1 MVGHRKLANR
11 MDKITILIFL
21 IAFSCHGIAQVVSSK
36 NEEVEEAYEQFK
48 ETFTEEFVQKPE
60 QENESSILSYRPTV
74 KLEQWFF
81 SADQGSDLMVIGI
94 SDPGLDSL
102 DALDQALLRAL
113 ALGAFARHS
122 KIQNVSDN
130 YYIEQSGRKTLGKFN
145 SFTRYT
151 TTDNLGYQII
161 NQQYTGNAE
170 MLVLIKIIED
180 HEDAMVIDANIELFQ
195 SEVSGQLMNRL
206 FLDIEATTRN
216 DDHLHA
222 TWMLKENTKSYDIQS
237 SWNGQNLNP
246 LPAKYKYIPQAFAPE
261 GQVNDAVFQFD
272 MKYGL
277 WYAYINAMAVNME
290 QMEVFNSKVKFLDEK
305 YDEQFQDLT
314 RVVFTET
321 VSFRL
326 TGMQIHDNMLSVML
340 DKN

>member
-1 MVGHRKLANR
+1 MVKVPVLVLLFA
-11 MDKITILIFL
+11 I
-21 IAFSCHGIAQVVSSK
+21 SVHGFAQVVAPK

-48 ETFTEEFVQKPE
+48 ETFTGEFGQKPE
-60 QENESSILSYRPTV
+60 QENETAILSYRPPV
-74 KLEQWFF
+74 KLERWFF
-81 SADQGSDLMVIGI
+81 NADQESGLMVIGI

-102 DALDQALLRAL
+102 DARDQAVLRGL
-113 ALGAFARHS
+113 ALGAFAR
-122 KIQNVSDN
+122 KARIQNVSDN
-130 YYIEQSGRKTLGKFN
+130 YYIEQSGSKTLGKFN
-145 SFTRYT
+145 SFTKFAAT
-151 TTDNLGYQII
+151 GNLGYEVI
-161 NQQYTGNAE
+161 NQQYTHNAE
-170 MLVLIKIIED
+170 MLVLIKIIDD
-180 HEDAMVIDANIELFQ
+180 HHNALAIDANIELFQ
-195 SEVSGQLMNRL
+195 SETSGQLMNRL
-206 FLDIEATTRN
+206 FLDIKSTAQN
-216 DDHLHA
+216 GDHLHA

-237 SWNGQNLNP
+237 SWNGQNLNL
-246 LPAKYKYIPQAFAPE
+246 LPAKYKYIPQAIATE
-261 GQVNDAVFQFD
+261 GQVNDALFQFD

-326 TGMQIHDNMLSVML
+326 TGMQIQNNMLSVML